1 MHEPSVSNIH
11 GNYRALSLV
20 LFQRL
25 VPAVAESYWA
35 ESRGLSKRFG
45 ISWQCHLSIQR
56 HGIRPQQILWTH
68 ISARLERSD
77 ITVIGQLLLRADSRR
92 WHNVAVAPE
101 RQERNEAHHFRQI
114 FSCRF
119 APDFRSARNPA
130 QMRQKKINVS
140 QLPKSEHWETS
151 PYMKAG
157 VHPVTI
163 PYDWSPYGETLV
175 LADHEDFDLNNKMA
189 VAIFA
194 FSWAKSQVEVFP
206 QDWFNTGDYDFGYQ
220 WITRVAHAVMAVSL
234 EKASD
239 SEASSLMRPIA
250 E

>member
-1 MHEPSVSNIH
+1 
-11 GNYRALSLV
+11 
-20 LFQRL
+20 
-25 VPAVAESYWA
+25 
-35 ESRGLSKRFG
+35 
-45 ISWQCHLSIQR
+45 
-56 HGIRPQQILWTH
+56 
-68 ISARLERSD
+68 
-77 ITVIGQLLLRADSRR
+77 
-92 WHNVAVAPE
+92 
-101 RQERNEAHHFRQI
+101 
-114 FSCRF
+114 
-119 APDFRSARNPA
+119 
-130 QMRQKKINVS
+130 MRQKKINVS